1 MSNLKSWRSKWQH
14 SSVFHTVIYSILIT
28 PTQPEVHLSQWDSFC
43 PQLELCLGQ
52 QSFCLLPAFIDFRLN
67 SLTVADGCSHII
79 STQWGGQRS
88 NWWSDLKTKGK
99 DTETRGSSAHV
110 WSPQG
115 QSIIERANQSSA
127 WPVCVYVC
135 LHQACLHF
143 TRVWLP
149 GQHVPRRE
157 REACLIRKQQ
167 RSRDRLINILF
178 ILNLCSNSHLYV
190 LLNLIIDT
198 LFSISSFF
206 WVSCHHN
213 LNLRETNCAPICSH
227 LIAASSICSINPLHL
242 FLSNYLQGASCV
254 FLFFYHSSSN
264 TSLGSTQTET
274 ASWKKNVER
283 ELPRSEIQDE
293 FTMFPQKINTSL
305 WTFINITG
313 TIRDHSEPQPLRKPK
328 ILKETWSTHSFPL
341 LLMQSRAVGSEYS
354 EYKCNSLQT

>member
-43 PQLELCLGQ
+43 PSWSFASGSRASVFFQLSLILGWIP
-52 QSFCLLPAFIDFRLN
+52 L
-67 SLTVADGCSHII
+67 
-79 STQWGGQRS
+79 QW
-88 NWWSDLKTKGK
+88 LMAAAT
-99 DTETRGSSAHV
+99 SSACSEEV
-110 WSPQG
+110 KG
-115 QSIIERANQSSA
+115 QIDEVTWKQKERTRRHAGPLLTCEALRDNQLLSEPTRA
-127 WPVCVYVC
+127 QPGLCVYVC